1 MSPPDPLPQLP
12 MPTPTNA
19 PLSSLASHKVL
30 TFDVYG
36 TLVDYKPAI
45 FAALRPVLDRAPS
58 TSSWHPSSTST
69 SADTDSTVDMT
80 SDLGAR
86 LLNRFKHHEDDLT
99 LGRPL
104 RPFRQVLHDIYLR
117 IASDIG
123 VPSTESAE
131 IETEAV
137 DFGNAISQL
146 PVYPDTMEALRRL
159 EGMGFKLVF
168 LSNIEKEAS
177 GVTLGGELGEV
188 KWWRTF
194 TASDFVDAETGGLDR
209 DADLKKLQFVM
220 EKVAKEFKL
229 EGDHL
234 QRKNILH
241 VANSLGHDHVH
252 CKTLGLSSAWIVR
265 EAVRWGKEKEMKEVV
280 ESGKVGYGWKFMGLK
295 EFADAM
301 EVERDN
307 AS

>member
-1 MSPPDPLPQLP
+1 M
-12 MPTPTNA
+12 
-19 PLSSLASHKVL
+19 
-30 TFDVYG
+30 
-36 TLVDYKPAI
+36 
-45 FAALRPVLDRAPS
+45 S
-58 TSSWHPSSTST
+58 TSNSTST
-69 SADTDSTVDMT
+69 DSNFKVDMT

-86 LLNRFKHHEDDLT
+86 LLNLFKHHEDDLT
-99 LGRPL
+99 LGKPL

-131 IETEAV
+131 IEGEAV
-137 DFGNAISQL
+137 AFGNAISQL
-146 PVYPDTMEALRRL
+146 PVYLDTVEALRRL

-168 LSNIEKEAS
+168 LSNIEREAS
-177 GVTLGGELGEV
+177 DVTLGGDLGQV

-194 TASDFVDAETGGLDR
+194 SASDFVDAETGGLDK

-220 EKVAKEFKL
+220 ERVAREFERAGEK
-229 EGDHL
+229 L
-234 QRKNILH
+234 QRKDLLH

-252 CKTLGLSSAWIVR
+252 CKTLGLSSVWIVR
-265 EAVRWGKEKEMKEVV
+265 EAVRWGKEKEMMEVV
-280 ESGKVGYGWKFMGLK
+280 EKGKVGYGWRFMGLK

-301 EVERDN
+301 EAERDE